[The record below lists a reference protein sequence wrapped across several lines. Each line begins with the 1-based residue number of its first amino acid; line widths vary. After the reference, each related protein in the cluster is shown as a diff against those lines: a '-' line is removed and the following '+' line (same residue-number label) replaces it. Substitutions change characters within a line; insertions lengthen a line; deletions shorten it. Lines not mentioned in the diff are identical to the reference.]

1 MVTANAW
8 LKKALGMLVHK
19 ATFIFL
25 WSSPSKSSFSWEV
38 HTEGAEHRPRSTS
51 TWGSGVA
58 RLLLGFSPAQRSG
71 HSIFFFRTQL
81 NRVSVKLRL
90 KEYLVYGKPCA
101 NEGLKKGRW
110 GISTLWK
117 IVTGGCQ
124 LSQEGRACRPP
135 GSLGAGLSCAVNL
148 YSFGPPQISEPTAD
162 KTTFVTVRDCS

>member
-1 MVTANAW
+1 MLGSKRHWVCSCTKPFSYFSGPLLQRALSAEKFTLREQNTD
-8 LKKALGMLVHK
+8 LGPHPPGALGC
-19 ATFIFL
+19 
-25 WSSPSKSSFSWEV
+25 
-38 HTEGAEHRPRSTS
+38 
-51 TWGSGVA
+51 

-148 YSFGPPQISEPTAD
+148 YGFGPPQISEPTAD